1 MMVIVG
7 VLNSRFILL
16 ADGDLRKIENPK
28 LKNVKHVVYTSMV
41 AEDIV
46 ECYKRGEIPSNNTIR
61 KNLNR
66 IQDAQRHKGEGG
78 LVDG

>member
-1 MMVIVG
+1 MVIVG

-28 LKNVKHVVYTSMV
+28 VKNVKHIVYTAMV
-41 AEDIV
+41 AEDVV
-46 ECYKRGEIPSNNTIR
+46 ESYKRGEIPSNNSI
-61 KNLNR
+61 KNNLKR
-66 IQDAQRHKGEGG
+66 IQDTQRYKGEGG